1 MDPGTVRH
9 RWNENVAGVLLL
21 SPKRQCH
28 RTERLLLIQN
38 LNSVLSLFC
47 SPRYTLQIAV
57 SENKLTSIED
67 GGQTYLAINLTLN
80 LTLTYDLDF
89 QSPASYG
96 YDLHACKKIAV
107 KGQFCLRLKA
117 NVETDGRTD
126 KTDCSALPAN
136 SVRSNQTWWN
146 FICRMQEWSLQSMRK
161 RYVIGWL
168 TWSGLAD
175 RVAYTTSVTQWYR
188 ESWFRDVLLTSIVLR
203 VVTLYAVSQKNKTPN
218 SYP

>member
-9 RWNENVAGVLLL
+9 HWNENVAGVLLL

-57 SENKLTSIED
+57 SENKLPSIED

-96 YDLHACKKIAV
+96 YDLHACKK
-107 KGQFCLRLKA
+107 
-117 NVETDGRTD
+117 
-126 KTDCSALPAN
+126 S
-136 SVRSNQTWWN
+136 RSKVS
-146 FICRMQEWSLQSMRK
+146 F
-161 RYVIGWL
+161 V
-168 TWSGLAD
+168 
-175 RVAYTTSVTQWYR
+175 
-188 ESWFRDVLLTSIVLR
+188 
-203 VVTLYAVSQKNKTPN
+203 YA
-218 SYP
+218 

>member
-57 SENKLTSIED
+57 SENKLPSIEWSEWSEWSGVSDGSD

-96 YDLHACKKIAV
+96 YDIHACKK
-107 KGQFCLRLKA
+107 
-117 NVETDGRTD
+117 
-126 KTDCSALPAN
+126 S
-136 SVRSNQTWWN
+136 RSKVS
-146 FICRMQEWSLQSMRK
+146 F
-161 RYVIGWL
+161 V
-168 TWSGLAD
+168 
-175 RVAYTTSVTQWYR
+175 
-188 ESWFRDVLLTSIVLR
+188 
-203 VVTLYAVSQKNKTPN
+203 YA
-218 SYP
+218 